1 MALEVVFRRAYEQ
14 KKLRRNPFY
23 VLLEGY
29 CQWMLDHGFVRTS
42 ISIRIQHLR
51 FLTDYL
57 IHIGVKAPSELRW
70 EHIERFHSKWVP
82 RYRGSEGGRSTQGQR
97 IGFSVNGFS
106 RYLASRGLISPP
118 SPEPL
123 PYQSL
128 LAQYLSWLT
137 DHLHRS
143 PRTVEKRRRYVIPLL
158 DAIGANDRYPDRLSS
173 LSPRFLQDFLM
184 ERGGEPGS
192 AKAVEV
198 ACSLRRFLTFCFE
211 RGYLDRDLSTAIPSF
226 RRYKLS
232 AVPRGISDED
242 AQRLLQS
249 IDRSQAVG
257 LRDYA
262 IVQLLYTYGVR
273 AEQVSTLRLDDIQWA
288 AGQIRFPP
296 IKCGKTVINPLTDEV
311 GHSLLAYLQHGR
323 PPSPHSEILL
333 ISKAPYT
340 PINRTFVPWIV
351 CNRIRKAGLE
361 VPTPGARAFRHRF
374 ATRMLANGHRLKSIA
389 DMLGHRNIESAAIY
403 AKVDFH
409 MLEEAALDW
418 PEERS

>member
-1 MALEVVFRRAYEQ
+1 LSARAPGVVQDCR
-14 KKLRRNPFY
+14 
-23 VLLEGY
+23 
-29 CQWMLDHGFVRTS
+29 
-42 ISIRIQHLR
+42 
-51 FLTDYL
+51 
-57 IHIGVKAPSELRW
+57 
-70 EHIERFHSKWVP
+70 
-82 RYRGSEGGRSTQGQR
+82 
-97 IGFSVNGFS
+97 
-106 RYLASRGLISPP
+106 
-118 SPEPL
+118 
-123 PYQSL
+123 
-128 LAQYLSWLT
+128 
-137 DHLHRS
+137 
-143 PRTVEKRRRYVIPLL
+143 VET
-158 DAIGANDRYPDRLSS
+158 
-173 LSPRFLQDFLM
+173 
-184 ERGGEPGS
+184 GGEPGS

-211 RGYLDRDLSTAIPSF
+211 RGHLDRDLSTAIPSF

-273 AEQVSTLRLDDIQWA
+273 AEQVSILRLDDIQWA

-323 PPSPHSEILL
+323 PPSPHSEIFL

-340 PINRTFVPWIV
+340 PINRTLVPWIV

-361 VPTPGARAFRHRF
+361 VATPGARAFRHRF

>member
-1 MALEVVFRRAYEQ
+1 MALEQVFSRAFE
-14 KKLRRNPFY
+14 LRRRRNNPFY
-23 VLLEGY
+23 ILLDGY

-42 ISIRIQHLR
+42 ICTKFAHLR

-57 IHIGVKAPSELRW
+57 IRIGVHDPTELRW
-70 EHIERFHSKWVP
+70 DHIERFRSKWLP
-82 RYRGSEGGRSTQGQR
+82 RYRGSEGGRSAQAR
-97 IGFSVNGFS
+97 VIGYSVSAFS

-118 SPEPL
+118 PPAPL

-128 LAQYLSWLT
+128 LDQYLGWLT

-143 PRTVEKRRRYVIPLL
+143 PRTVEKRRLYVIPLL
-158 DAIGANDRYPDRLSS
+158 DSIGADDRHPGRLSAIT
-173 LSPRFLQDFLM
+173 PRLLQDFLM

-198 ACSLRRFLTFCFE
+198 ACSLRRFLTFCVE
-211 RGYLDRDLSTAIPSF
+211 RGHLDRDLSTAIPSF

-232 AVPRGISDED
+232 AAPRGINDED

-249 IDRSQAVG
+249 IDRRRAVG

-273 AEQVSTLRLDDIQWA
+273 GEQVSTLRLDDIQWA

-311 GHSLLAYLQHGR
+311 GDSLLAYLRQGR
-323 PPSPHSEILL
+323 PSSPHPEVFL
-333 ISKAPYT
+333 ISTAPFT
-340 PINRTFVPWIV
+340 PINRTLVPWIV
-351 CNRIRKAGLE
+351 CNRIRKAGLK
-361 VPTPGARAFRHRF
+361 VPVPGARAFRHRF
-374 ATRMLANGHRLKSIA
+374 ATQMLADGHGLKSIA
-389 DMLGHRNIESAAIY
+389 DMLGHRNLESTSIY

-409 MLEEAALDW
+409 MLEEATLSW
-418 PEERS
+418 PEDRS

>member
-14 KKLRRNPFY
+14 RKLRRNPFY
-23 VLLEGY
+23 VLLDGY
-29 CQWMLDHGFVRTS
+29 CRWMLDNGFVRTS

-57 IHIGVKAPSELRW
+57 IHIGVKDSAELRW
-70 EHIERFHSKWVP
+70 EHIEQFHSKWVP
-82 RYRGSEGGRSTQGQR
+82 MYRGPEGGRSAQGRR
-97 IGFSVNGFS
+97 IGFTVNGFV
-106 RYLASRGLISPP
+106 RYLTSRGLLSPP
-118 SPEPL
+118 PPVPL

-128 LAQYLSWLT
+128 LDEYLGWLT
-137 DHLHRS
+137 NHLHRS

-158 DAIGANDRYPDRLSS
+158 DSIGADDRDPDRLST
-173 LSPRFLQDFLM
+173 LTPRSLQDFLF
-184 ERGGEPGS
+184 ERCGEPGS

-211 RGYLDRDLSTAIPSF
+211 RGHLDRDLSVAIPSF

-232 AVPRGISDED
+232 TVPRSISDDD

-249 IDRSQAVG
+249 IDRGTSVG

-262 IVQLLYTYGVR
+262 IIQLLYTYGVR
-273 AEQVSTLRLDDIQWA
+273 GEQVSTLQLSDIQWA
-288 AGQIRFPP
+288 ATQIRFPP

-311 GHSLLAYLQHGR
+311 GDSLLAYLQHGR
-323 PPSPHSEILL
+323 PSSPHQEVFLL
-333 ISKAPYT
+333 STAPYT
-340 PINRTFVPWIV
+340 PINRALVPWIV
-351 CNRIRKAGLE
+351 CNRIRKAELE

-374 ATRMLANGHRLKSIA
+374 ATQMLAKGHRLKSIA
-389 DMLGHRNIESAAIY
+389 DMLGHRNLESASIY

-409 MLEEAALDW
+409 MLEEAALEW
-418 PEERS
+418 PEETS

>member
-1 MALEVVFRRAYEQ
+1 MALEQVFIRAYE
-14 KKLRRNPFY
+14 LCRRRRNPFY

-42 ISIRIQHLR
+42 ICTTMAHLR

-57 IHIGVKAPSELRW
+57 IRIGVRNPTQLRW
-70 EHIERFHSKWVP
+70 DHIERFRSKWLP
-82 RYRGSEGGRSTQGQR
+82 RYRGSEGGGSAQARV
-97 IGFSVNGFS
+97 IGSSVNGFR

-118 SPEPL
+118 SPVPL

-128 LAQYLSWLT
+128 LDEYLSWLT

-158 DAIGANDRYPDRLSS
+158 ESIGADDRDPDRLSS
-173 LSPRFLQDFLM
+173 LSPRLLQDFLM
-184 ERGGEPGS
+184 EEVGEPGS

-211 RGYLDRDLSTAIPSF
+211 RGYLDRDLSTAIPGF

-232 AVPRGISDED
+232 AVPRGISDEH
-242 AQRLLQS
+242 AKRLLQS

-273 AEQVSTLRLDDIQWA
+273 GEQVSTLQLHDIRWA

-296 IKCGKTVINPLTDEV
+296 VKCGKTVINPLTDEV
-311 GHSLLAYLQHGR
+311 GDSLLAYLQHGR
-323 PPSPHSEILL
+323 PSSPHSEVFL
-333 ISKAPYT
+333 ISSAPYT
-340 PINRTFVPWIV
+340 PINRTLVPWIV

-361 VPTPGARAFRHRF
+361 MPTPGARAFRHRF
-374 ATRMLANGHRLKSIA
+374 ATQMLANGHRLKSIA
-389 DMLGHRNIESAAIY
+389 DMLGHRHLESTSIY

-409 MLEEAALDW
+409 MLQETALDW
-418 PEERS
+418 PEESS

>member
-23 VLLEGY
+23 VLLDGY
-29 CQWMLDHGFVRTS
+29 CRWMLDHGFVRTS
-42 ISIRIQHLR
+42 ITIRIQHLR

-57 IHIGVKAPSELRW
+57 IHIGVKGPAELRW
-70 EHIERFHSKWVP
+70 EHIERFHTKWEP
-82 RYRGSEGGRSTQGQR
+82 RYRGPEGGRSAQGRR
-97 IGFSVNGFS
+97 IGFTVNGFV
-106 RYLASRGLISPP
+106 RYLTGRGLLSPP
-118 SPEPL
+118 PPVPL
-123 PYQSL
+123 PYQVL
-128 LAQYLSWLT
+128 LDEYLCWLT

-158 DAIGANDRYPDRLSS
+158 ESIGADDRDPDRLSL

-184 ERGGEPGS
+184 EMAGDPGS

-211 RGYLDRDLSTAIPSF
+211 LGYLDIDLSTAIPSF

-232 AVPRGISDED
+232 TVPKGISDEH

-249 IDRSQAVG
+249 IDRSRAVG

-273 AEQVSTLRLDDIQWA
+273 GEQVSTLQLHDIRWA

-311 GHSLLAYLQHGR
+311 GNSLLAYLQHGR
-323 PPSPHSEILL
+323 PPSPHSEVFL
-333 ISKAPYT
+333 ISSAPYT
-340 PINRTFVPWIV
+340 PINRTLVPWIV
-351 CNRIRKAGLE
+351 CNRIRKAGLA

-374 ATRMLANGHRLKSIA
+374 ATQMLANGHRLKSIA
-389 DMLGHRNIESAAIY
+389 DMLGHRNLESTSIY

-409 MLEEAALDW
+409 MLQEAALDW
-418 PEERS
+418 PEETS

>member
-1 MALEVVFRRAYEQ
+1 MALEQVFSRAFE
-14 KKLRRNPFY
+14 LRRRQSNPFY
-23 VLLEGY
+23 ALLDGY
-29 CQWMLDHGFVRTS
+29 CQWMLDHGFVRTT
-42 ISIRIQHLR
+42 ICTKFAHLR

-57 IHIGVKAPSELRW
+57 IRIGVHDPGELRW
-70 EHIERFHSKWVP
+70 DHIERFRSKWLP
-82 RYRGSEGGRSTQGQR
+82 RYRGTEGGGAAQARV
-97 IGFSVNGFS
+97 IGGSVNAFC
-106 RYLASRGLISPP
+106 RYLESRGLISPP
-118 SPEPL
+118 PPVSL
-123 PYQSL
+123 PYQAL
-128 LAQYLSWLT
+128 LDEYLGWLT
-137 DHLHRS
+137 DYLHRS

-158 DAIGANDRYPDRLSS
+158 ESIGADDRYPNRLSS

-184 ERGGEPGS
+184 EMADKPGS

-211 RGYLDRDLSTAIPSF
+211 RGHLDIDLSTAIPSF

-232 AVPRGISDED
+232 AVPKGISDEH

-249 IDRSQAVG
+249 IDRNQPVG

-273 AEQVSTLRLDDIQWA
+273 GEQVSTLQLHDIRWA

-311 GHSLLAYLQHGR
+311 GNSLLAYLQHGR
-323 PPSPHSEILL
+323 PPSPHSEVFL
-333 ISKAPYT
+333 ISSAPYT
-340 PINRTFVPWIV
+340 PINRTLVPWIV

-374 ATRMLANGHRLKSIA
+374 ATQMLANGHRLKSIA
-389 DMLGHRNIESAAIY
+389 DMLGHRNLESTSIY

-409 MLEEAALDW
+409 MLEQAALEW